1 MKKSI
6 MSGLIAAAAAI
17 MLCGCESAPAAEFQ
31 PSFEKSSKAVPA
43 ATFAP
48 EVFEVV

>member
-17 MLCGCESAPAAEFQ
+17 MLWASPILIVLI
-31 PSFEKSSKAVPA
+31 EKVADLA
-43 ATFAP
+43 QRT
-48 EVFEVV
+48 

>member
-17 MLCGCESAPAAEFQ
+17 SFAAVNPPLRQSSSLPLKKAQRQFRRQ
-31 PSFEKSSKAVPA
+31 PSPRRYLNL
-43 ATFAP
+43 
-48 EVFEVV
+48 

>member
-31 PSFEKSSKAVPA
+31 PAFEKAQRQFRRQPSPRRYLKL
-43 ATFAP
+43 
-48 EVFEVV
+48 